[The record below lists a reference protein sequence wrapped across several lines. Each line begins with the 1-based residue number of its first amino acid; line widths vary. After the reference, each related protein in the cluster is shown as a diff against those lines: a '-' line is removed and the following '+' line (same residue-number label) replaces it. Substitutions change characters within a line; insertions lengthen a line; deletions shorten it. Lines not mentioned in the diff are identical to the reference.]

1 MTIDQDVWFQ
11 GDLADGLRSSAVSV
25 RFDRI
30 RTSGGEEEER
40 TSGVL
45 SSRDELP
52 IGKALNL
59 RLRDGRR
66 ALVVVV
72 DRRGRFLTSGPVW
85 RAN

>member
-11 GDLADGLRSSAVSV
+11 GELADGLRSRAVSV

-30 RTSGGEEEER
+30 RPSEDDPER

-45 SSRDELP
+45 SSLDELP
-52 IGKALNL
+52 VGKALTL
-59 RLRDGRR
+59 RLQDGRR